1 MTSNLPIGTEI
12 ETTRQLLGVSMFV
25 NNVYRQS
32 NIPAGQ
38 LFTIT
43 ERHDVPPR
51 LARYWGTYAYRA
63 TATVNGETHVVEFDS
78 TYFDNGSVRVSM
90 RKLKSQGRD
99 LTSLMR
105 VGLDKNL
112 PDELES
118 LTGEFLSGEKGTTGS
133 QMDAMQQKLGKSL
146 ARRPS
151 GRPSG
156 GRRTKKSKRRAR
168 KTRRR
173 HK

>member
-12 ETTRQLLGVSMFV
+12 ETTRQLFDVHMFV
-25 NNVYRQS
+25 NNVYRQV

-43 ERHDVPPR
+43 QRYDVPPR
-51 LARYWGTYAYRA
+51 LARYLGTYAYHA

-118 LTGEFLSGEKGTTGS
+118 LTGEFLSGKKGTTGS
-133 QMDAMQQKLGKSL
+133 QMDQMQQDAGIPK
-146 ARRPS
+146 APRPS
-151 GRPSG
+151 GRPIG
-156 GRRTKKSKRRAR
+156 GRTKKSKRRAR
-168 KTRRR
+168 KTRRAR
-173 HK
+173 K